1 MKIPVRH
8 TASSIFTILT
18 CRRKARRRLTR
29 SAGSCMG
36 VEEGMFNPDV
46 YGIYMFFASLLREM
60 KQFLA
65 LS

>member
-1 MKIPVRH
+1 
-8 TASSIFTILT
+8 
-18 CRRKARRRLTR
+18 
-29 SAGSCMG
+29 MG

-60 KQFLA
+60 NQFLH